1 MKTWIRR
8 TLLAV
13 LGATIALGGLAACGH
28 RYGHHGAN
36 MSAEDRAKFREK
48 VISRASARLDLNAD
62 QRQRL
67 GVLFDKLAEQ
77 RQALM
82 GATDPRA
89 EVRSLV
95 AGDKFDRAKA
105 QAMVG
110 EKTVAITAKSPE
122 VVAALGDFYDSLNP
136 QQQAQV
142 REFMDR
148 RGHRR
153 WRS

>member
-13 LGATIALGGLAACGH
+13 FGASIALGGLAACGH
-28 RYGHHGAN
+28 RHEHHG
-36 MSAEDRAKFREK
+36 SGTSLEDRAKFREK
-48 VISRASARLDLNAD
+48 MIQRASAKLDLNAD

-67 GVLFDKLAEQ
+67 GVLFDKLAAQ
-77 RQALM
+77 RTVLM

-89 EVRSLV
+89 QVLSLV
-95 AGDKFDRAKA
+95 SGDKFDRAKA
-105 QAMVG
+105 QALVS
-110 EKTVAITAKSPE
+110 EKTAAIAAGSPE

-142 REFMDR
+142 REYMER